1 MVTYSS
7 TKMAELVQE
16 CLNQHFLSFLS
27 YVDFSVNNKLVFG
40 VEDSK
45 LEEILEK
52 VISKTSN
59 VIDEKF
65 SRFKHSLRNDIVN
78 LRND

>member
-1 MVTYSS
+1 MVTYSC

-16 CLNQHFLSFLS
+16 CLNQHFLSFLC

-45 LEEILEK
+45 LEETLEK

-59 VIDEKF
+59 MIDKSF
-65 SRFKHSLRNDIVN
+65 LNLNIVWEMI
-78 LRND
+78 